1 MRAFHLTFDERL
13 GPALSPRIPNKSSNF
28 TKVNSEP
35 DIARI
40 CFSSTII
47 GCFYGIY
54 ANINK
59 YFEENNYPHMDM
71 YLYETNLD
79 ENSEYFVPTTTLTN
93 DKLVWDAHVTKEVWW
108 LHQAIVRKSRKIR
121 IMNPGKTTKT
131 QEVWTRPFNDPTQ
144 QAIFIA
150 PLVKWST
157 LEQWG
162 NDNTRHVD
170 EVINSKEKPKLHQV
184 ESMFTEMSKVF
195 EQKFKGRRLGAGV
208 EDFDTTWDREF
219 TDVSA
224 GLEAY
229 GTSSATIKEIFDRH
243 LKHLTIDNKLGKKL
257 SAEMYSFINKNDEH
271 IRFFGG
277 NLTGTYRIKFTSTD
291 KNEIL
296 IHLLDLD
303 ADAVRHEVL
312 QVEGVNSDW
321 IISTDIFNMTMQYLV
336 HCFYNTDMPTK
347 NKMDA
352 MIAVLMLLH
361 FKLLGSILHQFFPY
375 RVDERLAMAT
385 YAAMSM
391 KFALKRLGTW
401 YRAIDER
408 CQDVIAHDSPHLST
422 IKRFNETEAIR
433 YMIQDIQNRMRIRA
447 KKIHAMM
454 RMVADQDK
462 RMQTVSGTVTLDGV
476 VVVREINR
484 STAEY
489 SKYLNRIVLSER
501 EFIKDELITVIAAE
515 MKSMPEV
522 PLNDTLKAIV
532 QRAMKKDKQFEELK
546 SLMLAHLFEEMAHNP
561 DLASAMK
568 DPALFLN
575 KLKYLYQSSK
585 TTDPDVLKMRDLA
598 TKMVIKAVKIR
609 TAATI
614 ASIRT
619 GLQLYIV
626 LRMLTMKKYG

>member
-1 MRAFHLTFDERL
+1 MRALHLTLDEKL
-13 GPALSPRIPNKSSNF
+13 GPLLYPRTPSKALDH
-28 TKVNSEP
+28 TKVSSEP
-35 DIARI
+35 DIKRI

-47 GCFYGIY
+47 GCFNSIY
-54 ANINK
+54 STFSPRFLEDNEPYI
-59 YFEENNYPHMDM
+59 DL
-71 YLYETNLD
+71 YLYESTLD
-79 ENSEYFVPTTTLTN
+79 ENSEHFVTTDTLTR
-93 DKLVWDAHVTKEVWW
+93 DRLVRDAHVTKEIWW
-108 LHQAIVRKSRKIR
+108 LDQVIVRKASRIR
-121 IMNPGKTTKT
+121 FMNPGKVFKPGSHMI
-131 QEVWTRPFNDPTQ
+131 VKPFNDQTSTESYLLP
-144 QAIFIA
+144 I
-150 PLVKWST
+150 VKWENIEDYPKTTIWS
-157 LEQWG
+157 EFQSIFAQRVSG
-162 NDNTRHVD
+162 NR
-170 EVINSKEKPKLHQV
+170 S
-184 ESMFTEMSKVF
+184 
-195 EQKFKGRRLGAGV
+195 AGV
-208 EDFDTTWDREF
+208 EEFDAMWYRESV
-219 TDVSA
+219 DLSA

-229 GTSSATIKEIFDRH
+229 GTAKASIKEIFDRH
-243 LKHLTIDNKLGKKL
+243 LNHLTIDDKLGKKL
-257 SAEMYSFINKNDEH
+257 SAEMYAFINKNDEH

-303 ADAVRHEVL
+303 ADAVRQEVL

-336 HCFYNTDMPTK
+336 HCFYNTEIATQK
-347 NKMDA
+347 KMDA
-352 MIAVLMLLH
+352 MIAILMLLH

-401 YRAIDER
+401 YKAIDER
-408 CQDVIAHDSPHLST
+408 CHDVIAHDSPHITT

-447 KKIHAMM
+447 KKIHATM

-462 RMQTVSGTVTLDGV
+462 RMQTVSGTVTLDGEV
-476 VVVREINR
+476 IVREITR

-489 SKYLNRIVLSER
+489 SKYLNKIVLSER
-501 EFIKDELITVIAAE
+501 EFIKEELIVVIASE

-522 PLNDTLKAIV
+522 PLMDTLKAV
-532 QRAMKKDKQFEELK
+532 VGRAVKRDKQFEELK
-546 SLMLAHLFEEMAHNP
+546 TLMLAHLFEEMSHNP
-561 DLASAMK
+561 ELSRAMK

-585 TTDPDVLKMRDLA
+585 TTDPDVLRMRDLA
-598 TKMVIKAVKIR
+598 TRIVIKSVKIR

-626 LRMLTMKKYG
+626 LRMLTQKHYG